1 MRGATAAVADSHQT
15 AQTQFV
21 DANGV
26 SLAFRRIGPSLGIPL
41 VMLQRF
47 RGNMDDWDP
56 LVVDGLA
63 YERPVVL
70 FDGRGIGRSGGT
82 TPSDADAMAED
93 AVAFID
99 ALGEKHIDILGFSLG
114 GMVAQQLLT
123 KRPELVRTAILV
135 GTGPRGS
142 TGVFS
147 PDVEKAASKIP
158 ADAQSLLSLFFEPS
172 ESSQSAGRRHVER
185 LMLRADPEPVAGEN
199 TVRAH
204 VTAIRA
210 WTQQPAAPDRLANVK
225 LPVLVVSGSH
235 DIMIPTAN
243 SYNLSQQLPNA
254 ELVVYPDSG
263 HGSLFQYPERFARD
277 VARFVADSA
286 P

>member
-1 MRGATAAVADSHQT
+1 MRGATAVTDSHQT
-15 AQTQFV
+15 AQTQFL

-26 SLAFRRIGPSLGIPL
+26 SLAFRRVGPSLGIPL

-63 YERPVVL
+63 YERPVVV
-70 FDGRGIGRSGGT
+70 FDARGIGRSGGT
-82 TPSDADAMAED
+82 TPSDVGAMADD
-93 AVAFID
+93 AAAFID
-99 ALGEKHIDILGFSLG
+99 ALGEKHVDLLGFSLG
-114 GMVAQQLLT
+114 GMVAQQILVE
-123 KRPELVRTAILV
+123 RPDLIRTAILV
-135 GTGPRGS
+135 GTGPHGS
-142 TGVFS
+142 TGMFS

-172 ESSQSAGRRHVER
+172 ESSQTAGRHHLER
-185 LMLRADPEPVAGEN
+185 LMLRADREPPAGEN

-204 VTAIRA
+204 VAAIRA
-210 WTQQPAAPDRLANVK
+210 WAQKPSSPNGLANVK

-235 DIMIPTAN
+235 DVMIPTSN
-243 SYNLSQQLPNA
+243 SYDLSQQLPNA
-254 ELVVYPDSG
+254 ELIVYPDSG
-263 HGSLFQYPERFARD
+263 HGSLVQYPERFARD
-277 VARFVADSA
+277 VAGFVADSA

>member
-1 MRGATAAVADSHQT
+1 MRGATAVTDSHQT
-15 AQTQFV
+15 AQTSFL

-82 TPSDADAMAED
+82 TPDEVDAMADD
-93 AVAFID
+93 ASAFID
-99 ALGEKHIDILGFSLG
+99 ALGEKHVDLLGFSLG
-114 GMVAQQLLT
+114 GMVAQQVLIG
-123 KRPELVRTAILV
+123 RPDLVRAAILV

-142 TGVFS
+142 AGVFS
-147 PDVEKAASKIP
+147 PDVEKAASKSP

-172 ESSQSAGRRHVER
+172 ESSQNAGRRHLER
-185 LMLRADPEPVAGEN
+185 LMLRADREPPASEN
-199 TVRAH
+199 TVKAH
-204 VTAIRA
+204 VAAIRS
-210 WTQQPAAPDRLANVK
+210 WTQKPAAPDRLANVK

-235 DIMIPTAN
+235 DVMIPTAN
-243 SYNLSQQLPNA
+243 SYNLSQQLPNG
-254 ELVVYPDSG
+254 ELIVYPDSG

>member
-1 MRGATAAVADSHQT
+1 MRGATAVTDSHQT

-21 DANGV
+21 NANGV

-56 LVVDGLA
+56 LVVDGHA

-70 FDGRGIGRSGGT
+70 FDGRGIGQSGGV
-82 TPSDADAMAED
+82 TPNDVHAMADDATALID
-93 AVAFID
+93 AV
-99 ALGEKHIDILGFSLG
+99 GERHVDLLGFSLG
-114 GMVAQQLLT
+114 GMVAQQILIE
-123 KRPELVRTAILV
+123 RPDLVRTAILV

-142 TGVFS
+142 AGVFS

-185 LMLRADPEPVAGEN
+185 LMLRTDREPPTGET

-204 VTAIRA
+204 IAAIRA
-210 WTQQPAAPDRLANVK
+210 WTQKPASPEGLASVRQ
-225 LPVLVVSGSH
+225 PVLVVSGSH

-243 SYNLSQQLPNA
+243 SYDLSQQLPNG
-254 ELVVYPDSG
+254 ELIVYPDSG
-263 HGSLFQYPERFARD
+263 HGSLFQYPERFTRD
-277 VARFVADSA
+277 VAGFVADST

>member
-1 MRGATAAVADSHQT
+1 MRGATAVTDSHQT

-21 DANGV
+21 NANGI
-26 SLAFRRIGPSLGIPL
+26 SLGFRRIGPSLGIPL

-70 FDGRGIGRSGGT
+70 FDGRGIGQSGGT
-82 TPSDADAMAED
+82 TPSDVDAMADD
-93 AVAFID
+93 ATALID
-99 ALGEKHIDILGFSLG
+99 ALGERHVSLG
-114 GMVAQQLLT
+114 GMVAQQILIE
-123 KRPELVRTAILV
+123 RPDLVRTAILV

-142 TGVFS
+142 AGVFA
-147 PDVEKAASKIP
+147 PDVEKPASRIP

-172 ESSQSAGRRHVER
+172 ESSQSAGRRHIER
-185 LMLRADPEPVAGEN
+185 LMLRTDREPPAGEN

-204 VTAIRA
+204 VAAIRG
-210 WTQQPAAPDRLANVK
+210 WTQKPASPDGPASVRQ
-225 LPVLVVSGSH
+225 PVLVVSGSH

-243 SYNLSQQLPNA
+243 SYDLSQQLPNA
-254 ELVVYPDSG
+254 ELIVYPDSG
-263 HGSLFQYPERFARD
+263 HGSLFQYPERFTRD
-277 VARFVADSA
+277 VAAFVADST

>member
-1 MRGATAAVADSHQT
+1 MRGATAVTDSHQT
-15 AQTQFV
+15 AQTQFAN
-21 DANGV
+21 ANGV

-70 FDGRGIGRSGGT
+70 FDGRGIGQSGGV
-82 TPSDADAMAED
+82 TPDDVHVMADDAAAL
-93 AVAFID
+93 ID
-99 ALGEKHIDILGFSLG
+99 ALGERHVDLLGFSLG
-114 GMVAQQLLT
+114 GMVAQQILVEH
-123 KRPELVRTAILV
+123 PDLVRTAILV

-185 LMLRADPEPVAGEN
+185 LMLRTDREPPSGEN

-204 VTAIRA
+204 VAAIRA
-210 WTQQPAAPDRLANVK
+210 WTQKPASPDGLASVK
-225 LPVLVVSGSH
+225 QPVLVVSGSH

-243 SYNLSQQLPNA
+243 SYDLSQHLPNG
-254 ELVVYPDSG
+254 ELIVYPDSG
-263 HGSLFQYPERFARD
+263 HGSLFQYPERFTRD
-277 VARFVADSA
+277 VAGFVADST

>member
-1 MRGATAAVADSHQT
+1 MRGATAVTDSHQT
-15 AQTQFV
+15 AQTSFV

-82 TPSDADAMAED
+82 TPSDVDAMADD
-93 AVAFID
+93 AAAFID
-99 ALGEKHIDILGFSLG
+99 ALGEKHVDLLGFSLG
-114 GMVAQQLLT
+114 GMVAQQMLIE
-123 KRPELVRTAILV
+123 RPELIRTATLV
-135 GTGPRGS
+135 GTGPPAS

-185 LMLRADPEPVAGEN
+185 LMLRADREPPTGEN
-199 TVRAH
+199 TVKAH
-204 VTAIRA
+204 VAAIRA
-210 WTQQPAAPDRLANVK
+210 WTQKAGSTDKLANVGP
-225 LPVLVVSGSH
+225 PVLVVSGSH

-254 ELVVYPDSG
+254 ELIVYPDSG

-277 VARFVADSA
+277 VAGFVADSA

>member
-1 MRGATAAVADSHQT
+1 MRGATAVTDSHQT

-21 DANGV
+21 NANGV

-70 FDGRGIGRSGGT
+70 FDGRGIGQSGGV
-82 TPSDADAMAED
+82 TPNDVHAMADDATALID
-93 AVAFID
+93 AV
-99 ALGEKHIDILGFSLG
+99 GERHVDLLGFSLG
-114 GMVAQQLLT
+114 GMVAQQILIE
-123 KRPELVRTAILV
+123 RPDLVRTAILV

-142 TGVFS
+142 AGVFS

-185 LMLRADPEPVAGEN
+185 LMLRTDREPPTGET

-204 VTAIRA
+204 IAAIRA
-210 WTQQPAAPDRLANVK
+210 WTQKPASPEGLASVRQ
-225 LPVLVVSGSH
+225 PVLVVSGSH

-243 SYNLSQQLPNA
+243 SYDLSQQLPNG
-254 ELVVYPDSG
+254 ELIVYPDSG
-263 HGSLFQYPERFARD
+263 HGSLFQYPERFTRD
-277 VARFVADSA
+277 VAGFVADST

>member
-1 MRGATAAVADSHQT
+1 MAGATAVTDSHQT
-15 AQTQFV
+15 AQTQFL

-63 YERPVVL
+63 YERPVVV

-82 TPSDADAMAED
+82 TPSDVDAMADD
-93 AVAFID
+93 AAAFID
-99 ALGEKHIDILGFSLG
+99 ALGERHVDLLGFSLG
-114 GMVAQQLLT
+114 GMVAQQVLIA
-123 KRPELVRTAILV
+123 RPDLVRTAILV

-142 TGVFS
+142 TGMFP

-158 ADAQSLLSLFFEPS
+158 ADPQSLLSTFFEPS
-172 ESSQSAGRRHVER
+172 ESSQSAGRRHIDR
-185 LMLRADPEPVAGEN
+185 LMLRADREPAAGEN

-204 VTAIRA
+204 VAAIRA
-210 WTQQPAAPDRLANVK
+210 WAQKPASTDGLANVT

-235 DIMIPTAN
+235 DVMIPTTNA
-243 SYNLSQQLPNA
+243 YNLSQQLPNG
-254 ELVVYPDSG
+254 ELIVYPDSG
-263 HGSLFQYPERFARD
+263 HGSLFQYPERFTRD
-277 VARFVADSA
+277 VAGFVADST
-286 P
+286 

>member
-1 MRGATAAVADSHQT
+1 MRGATAVTDSHQT
-15 AQTQFV
+15 AQTSFV
-21 DANGV
+21 DVNGV

-47 RGNMDDWDP
+47 RGNIDDWDP

-82 TPSDADAMAED
+82 TPSDVDAMAGD
-93 AVAFID
+93 AAAFID
-99 ALGEKHIDILGFSLG
+99 ALGERHVDLLGFSLG
-114 GMVAQQLLT
+114 GMVAQQMLIE
-123 KRPELVRTAILV
+123 RPELIRTAILV
-135 GTGPRGS
+135 GTGPRAS
-142 TGVFS
+142 TGVFA
-147 PDVEKAASKIP
+147 PDVEKTASKIP

-185 LMLRADPEPVAGEN
+185 LMLRADREPPTGEN
-199 TVRAH
+199 TVKAH
-204 VTAIRA
+204 VAAIRA
-210 WTQQPAAPDRLANVK
+210 WTQKAGSTDKLANVR

-254 ELVVYPDSG
+254 ELIVYPDSG

-277 VARFVADSA
+277 VAGFVADSA

>member
-1 MRGATAAVADSHQT
+1 MRGATAVTDSHQT

-21 DANGV
+21 NANGV

-70 FDGRGIGRSGGT
+70 FDGRGIGQSGGV
-82 TPSDADAMAED
+82 TPNDVHAMADDATALID
-93 AVAFID
+93 AV
-99 ALGEKHIDILGFSLG
+99 GERHVDLLGFSLG
-114 GMVAQQLLT
+114 GMVAQQILIE
-123 KRPELVRTAILV
+123 RPDLVRTAILV

-142 TGVFS
+142 AGVFS

-185 LMLRADPEPVAGEN
+185 LMLRTDREPPTGET

-204 VTAIRA
+204 IAAIRA
-210 WTQQPAAPDRLANVK
+210 WTQKPASPDGLASVRQ
-225 LPVLVVSGSH
+225 PVLVVSGSH

-243 SYNLSQQLPNA
+243 SYDLSQQLPNG
-254 ELVVYPDSG
+254 ELIVYPDSG
-263 HGSLFQYPERFARD
+263 HGSLFQYPERFTRD
-277 VARFVADSA
+277 VAGFVADST

>member
-1 MRGATAAVADSHQT
+1 MRGATAVTDSHQT

-21 DANGV
+21 NANGL

-70 FDGRGIGRSGGT
+70 FDGRGIGQSGGV
-82 TPSDADAMAED
+82 TPNDVHAMADDATALID
-93 AVAFID
+93 AV
-99 ALGEKHIDILGFSLG
+99 GERHVDLLGFSLG
-114 GMVAQQLLT
+114 GMVAQQILIE
-123 KRPELVRTAILV
+123 RPELVRTAILV

-142 TGVFS
+142 AGVFS

-185 LMLRADPEPVAGEN
+185 LMLRTDREPPTGET

-204 VTAIRA
+204 IAAIRA
-210 WTQQPAAPDRLANVK
+210 WTQKPASPEGLASVRQ
-225 LPVLVVSGSH
+225 PVLVVSGSH

-243 SYNLSQQLPNA
+243 SYDLSQQLPNG
-254 ELVVYPDSG
+254 ELIVYPDSG
-263 HGSLFQYPERFARD
+263 HGSLFQYPERFTRD
-277 VARFVADSA
+277 VAGFVADST

>member
-1 MRGATAAVADSHQT
+1 MRGATAVTDSHQT
-15 AQTQFV
+15 AQTHFI

-26 SLAFRRIGPSLGIPL
+26 SLAYRRIGPPLGMPL

-63 YERPVVL
+63 YEHPVVL

-82 TPSDADAMAED
+82 TPDDVGAMADD
-93 AVAFID
+93 AAAFID
-99 ALGEKHIDILGFSLG
+99 ALGERHVDLLGFSLG
-114 GMVAQQLLT
+114 GMVAQQMLIE
-123 KRPELVRTAILV
+123 RPDLVRTTVLV

-147 PDVEKAASKIP
+147 PDVVNAASTIP

-172 ESSQSAGRRHVER
+172 ESSQSAGHRHLER
-185 LMLRADPEPVAGEN
+185 LMVRADREPPAGEN

-204 VTAIRA
+204 VDAIHA
-210 WTQQPAAPDRLANVK
+210 WTQKAAAADGLASVRQ
-225 LPVLVVSGSH
+225 PVLVVSGSH

-254 ELVVYPDSG
+254 ELIVYPDSG
-263 HGSLFQYPERFARD
+263 HGSLFQYPERFTRD
-277 VARFVADSA
+277 VAHFVADSA

>member
-1 MRGATAAVADSHQT
+1 MRGATAVTDSHQT

-21 DANGV
+21 NANGV
-26 SLAFRRIGPSLGIPL
+26 SLASRRIGPSLGIPL

-63 YERPVVL
+63 YERPVIL
-70 FDGRGIGRSGGT
+70 FDGRGIGQSGGV
-82 TPSDADAMAED
+82 TPNDVHAMADD
-93 AVAFID
+93 ATALID
-99 ALGEKHIDILGFSLG
+99 ALGERHVDLLGFSLG
-114 GMVAQQLLT
+114 GMVAQQILIE
-123 KRPELVRTAILV
+123 RPDLVRTAILV

-142 TGVFS
+142 AGVFS

-185 LMLRADPEPVAGEN
+185 LMLRTDREPPTGET

-204 VTAIRA
+204 IAAIRA
-210 WTQQPAAPDRLANVK
+210 WTQKPASPDGLASVRQ
-225 LPVLVVSGSH
+225 PVLVVSGSH

-243 SYNLSQQLPNA
+243 SYDLSQQLPNG
-254 ELVVYPDSG
+254 ELIVYPDSG
-263 HGSLFQYPERFARD
+263 HGSLFQYPERFTRD
-277 VARFVADSA
+277 VAGFVADST

>member
-1 MRGATAAVADSHQT
+1 MRGATAAVAESHQT
-15 AQTQFV
+15 AQTQFLE
-21 DANGV
+21 ANGIPI
-26 SLAFRRIGPSLGIPL
+26 AFRRIGPSLGIPL
-41 VMLQRF
+41 IMLQRF

-70 FDGRGIGRSGGT
+70 VDGRGIGRSGGT
-82 TPSDADAMAED
+82 TPNDVEAMADD
-93 AVAFID
+93 ATAFID
-99 ALGEKHIDILGFSLG
+99 ALDEKHVDLLGFSLG
-114 GMVAQQLLT
+114 GMVAQQILLE
-123 KRPELVRTAILV
+123 RPELVRTAILV

-142 TGVFS
+142 AGVFS
-147 PDVEKAASKIP
+147 SDVEKAASKIP

-185 LMLRADPEPVAGEN
+185 LMLRTDREPPTGEN
-199 TVRAH
+199 TVKAH
-204 VTAIRA
+204 VAAIRA
-210 WTQQPAAPDRLANVK
+210 WTRKPASPDRLANVK
-225 LPVLVVSGSH
+225 VPVLVVSGSH

-254 ELVVYPDSG
+254 ELIVYPDSG
-263 HGSLFQYPERFARD
+263 HGSLFQYPVRFERD
-277 VARFVADSA
+277 VARFVADYA